1 MKPSLDMEKL
11 SIRHFGPIKDLNVN
25 ILPLT
30 IFIGTQGC
38 GKSTVSKVLTIC
50 RDLSWIL
57 RILNNAENLK
67 TPFGKFCIDEF
78 FYDDTYIH
86 YEAESELGH
95 FAITYQDEKFGIEVF
110 GESNNTLIS
119 RIQNFLIHS
128 NQNLLTQ
135 LGADISAPDLM
146 DKYGEIINSNARTIL
161 YVPAER
167 NLAGSLSSSLASMLA
182 ARVPIYDALIEYM
195 SVFEKAK
202 NALRE
207 YKVPFLNA
215 DFVIKDGKERI
226 RVVDTIDKQER
237 LLPLQACSSGLQ
249 SVLPL
254 VMVID
259 YALQLNCFDAFVI
272 EEPEQNLYPTN
283 QRELIQFLLNRIDLV
298 ENTII
303 TTHSPYILS
312 CLNVMLLAWRI
323 VKDFDGGLKE
333 LSEVYQGVYFSEEMI
348 SAYAL
353 DPDADEYCKS
363 LIDEKTHLIGVNG
376 LDAVSEVIGDDYDRL
391 YHLYLKLKRNK

>member
-1 MKPSLDMEKL
+1 MERL
-11 SIRHFGPIKDLNVN
+11 SIRHFGPVKDLDVN

-30 IFIGTQGC
+30 VFIGTQGC

-57 RILNNAENLK
+57 RILNQAENLK

-86 YEAESELGH
+86 YEAELELGH
-95 FAITYQDEKFGIEVF
+95 FAITYDNGKFDIKVF
-110 GESNNTLIS
+110 NETSESLAS
-119 RIQNFLIHS
+119 RIKNFLIHS

-135 LGADISAPDLM
+135 LGADVSSTDLM

-167 NLAGSLSSSLASMLA
+167 NLAGSLSASLASMLA
-182 ARVPIYDALIEYM
+182 ARVPLYDALIEYM

-202 NALRE
+202 NKLRE

-215 DFVIKDGKERI
+215 NFTIRDGKERI
-226 RVVDTIDKQER
+226 RVVDTFDKKER

-259 YALQLNCFDAFVI
+259 YALQIDCFNAFVI

-283 QRELIQFLLNRIDLV
+283 QRELIQFLLKRIDRIA
-298 ENTII
+298 NTVI
-303 TTHSPYILS
+303 TTHSPYVLA

-323 VKDFDGGLKE
+323 ANEFEGGKE
-333 LSEVYQGVYFSEEMI
+333 ALSDAYQGVYFSEKMI
-348 SAYAL
+348 SVYAL
-353 DPDADEYCKS
+353 DPDANEYCKS
-363 LIDEKTHLIGVNG
+363 LLDEKTHLIGVNG

-391 YHLYLKLKRNK
+391 YHLYLKLKRDK

>member
-1 MKPSLDMEKL
+1 MELLK
-11 SIRHFGPIKDLNVN
+11 IRHFGPVKDLSVE

-30 IFIGTQGC
+30 VFIGTQGC

-50 RDLSWIL
+50 RDMSWIL
-57 RILNNAENLK
+57 RLLNAAENLK
-67 TPFGKFCIDEF
+67 APFAKFCIDEF
-78 FYDDTYIH
+78 FYDDTVIR
-86 YEAESELGH
+86 YEAENEIAH
-95 FAITYQDEKFGIEVF
+95 YVITYEKGEFGIDVRE
-110 GESNNTLIS
+110 IS
-119 RIQNFLIHS
+119 REEMAVKIHS
-128 NQNLLTQ
+128 FLLLSNQTLLTQ
-135 LGADISAPDLM
+135 LGVTDINDASVQE
-146 DKYGEIINSNARTIL
+146 KYGEIINSNARTIL

-167 NLAGSLSSSLASMLA
+167 NLAGSLSTSLASMLA
-182 ARVPIYDALIEYM
+182 ARVPLYDALIEYM

-207 YKVPFLNA
+207 YHVPFLNA

-226 RVVDTIDKQER
+226 RVVDSYDGTER

-259 YALQLNCFDAFVI
+259 YALQIGCFDAFVI

-283 QRELIQFLLNRIDLV
+283 QRELIQFLLNRIGRIT
-298 ENTII
+298 NTII

-323 VKDFDGGLKE
+323 VNEFQDGKE
-333 LSEVYQGVYFSEEMI
+333 ALQEVYQGVYFNERTI
-348 SAYAL
+348 SVYAL
-353 DPDADEYCKS
+353 DPDADIYCKN
-363 LIDEKTHLIGVNG
+363 LIDEKTHLIGING
-376 LDAVSEVIGDDYDRL
+376 LDAVSEVIGDDYDSL
-391 YHLYLKLKRNK
+391 YRLYLKLKRGK

>member
-1 MKPSLDMEKL
+1 MELLK
-11 SIRHFGPIKDLNVN
+11 INHFGPVKDLNVE

-30 IFIGTQGC
+30 VFIGTQGC

-50 RDLSWIL
+50 RDMSWIL
-57 RILNNAENLK
+57 RLLNAAENLK
-67 TPFGKFCIDEF
+67 APFAKFCIDEF

-86 YEAESELGH
+86 YENSHGIGKY
-95 FAITYQDEKFGIEVF
+95 AISYENGNFSIEVF
-110 GESNNTLIS
+110 DETREDLAA
-119 RIQNFLIHS
+119 RIQNSIIRS
-128 NQNLLTQ
+128 NQDLLTHI
-135 LGADISAPDLM
+135 GADVNAPDLM
-146 DKYGEIINSNARTIL
+146 ERYADIINSNARTIL

-167 NLAGSLSSSLASMLA
+167 NLAGSLSASLASMLA

-202 NALRE
+202 NTLRE

-215 DFVIKDGKERI
+215 DFTIKDGKERI
-226 RVVDTIDKQER
+226 RVVDTLDKQER

-259 YALQLNCFDAFVI
+259 YALQIGCFDAFVI

-283 QRELIQFLLNRIDLV
+283 QRELIQFLLKRVDRV
-298 ENTII
+298 SNTII

-323 VKDFDGGLKE
+323 SNEFQDGEKL
-333 LSEVYQGVYFSEEMI
+333 LSEQYRGIYFGDQMI
-348 SAYAL
+348 SVYAL
-353 DPDADEYCKS
+353 DPDADSYCKS
-363 LIDEKTHLIGVNG
+363 LIDEKSHLIGING

-391 YHLYLKLKRNK
+391 YRLYLKLKRGK

>member
-1 MKPSLDMEKL
+1 MEKL
-11 SIRHFGPIKDLNVN
+11 SIRHFGPVKDLDVN

-30 IFIGTQGC
+30 VFIGTQGC

-50 RDLSWIL
+50 RDMSWI
-57 RILNNAENLK
+57 RHILNQTGNLK
-67 TPFGKFCIDEF
+67 APFGKFCIDEF

-86 YEAESELGH
+86 YEAELNLGH
-95 FAITYQDEKFGIEVF
+95 FAITYKNGKFNIHVFDESSE
-110 GESNNTLIS
+110 NLLT

-135 LGADISAPDLM
+135 LGADINAPDLM
-146 DKYGEIINSNARTIL
+146 NKYGEIINSNARTIL

-167 NLAGSLSSSLASMLA
+167 NLAGSLSASLATMLA
-182 ARVPIYDALIEYM
+182 ARVPLYDALIEYM

-202 NALRE
+202 NTLRE
-207 YKVPFLNA
+207 YEVPFLNA
-215 DFVIKDGKERI
+215 KFTIKDGKERI
-226 RVVDTIDKQER
+226 RVVDTFDKHEH

-259 YALQLNCFDAFVI
+259 YALQINCFDAFVI

-283 QRELIQFLLNRIDLV
+283 QRELIQFLLKRIDRIA
-298 ENTII
+298 NTVI
-303 TTHSPYILS
+303 TTHSPYVLA

-323 VKDFDGGLKE
+323 ANEFEDGSKA
-333 LSEVYQGVYFSEEMI
+333 LSDVYQGAYFSEEI
-348 SAYAL
+348 VSVYAL
-353 DPDADEYCKS
+353 DSDADEYCKS

-376 LDAVSEVIGDDYDRL
+376 LDAVSEIIGDDYDRL
-391 YHLYLKLKRNK
+391 YSLYLKLKRGK

>member
-1 MKPSLDMEKL
+1 MEKL
-11 SIRHFGPIKDLNVN
+11 IIRHFGPVKDLDVN

-30 IFIGTQGC
+30 VFIGTQGC

-50 RDLSWIL
+50 RDMSWIL
-57 RILNNAENLK
+57 RLLNAVEDLK
-67 TPFGKFCIDEF
+67 APFAKFCIDEF
-78 FYDDTYIH
+78 FYNDTYIH
-86 YEAESELGH
+86 YEVELEIGRY
-95 FAITYQDEKFGIEVF
+95 AITYNNGKFDIEVF
-110 GESNNTLIS
+110 GESKESLTA
-119 RIQNFLIHS
+119 RIQNFLIRS

-135 LGADISAPDLM
+135 IGADVNAPDLM
-146 DKYGEIINSNARTIL
+146 EKYSDIINSNARTIL

-167 NLAGSLSSSLASMLA
+167 NLAGTLSASLASMLA

-202 NALRE
+202 NTLRD

-215 DFVIKDGKERI
+215 DFTIKDGKERI
-226 RVVDTIDKQER
+226 RVVDTSDKRER
-237 LLPLQACSSGLQ
+237 ILPLQACSSGLQ

-259 YALQLNCFDAFVI
+259 YALQIGCFDAFVI

-283 QRELIQFLLNRIDLV
+283 QRELIQFLLKRVDRV
-298 ENTII
+298 SNTII
-303 TTHSPYILS
+303 TTHSPYVLS

-323 VKDFDGGLKE
+323 SNEFQDGEKL
-333 LSEVYQGVYFSEEMI
+333 LSEQYRGIYFGDQMI
-348 SAYAL
+348 SVYAL
-353 DPDADEYCKS
+353 DPDADSYCKS
-363 LIDEKTHLIGVNG
+363 LIDEKSHLIGING

-391 YHLYLKLKRNK
+391 YRLYLKLKRGK

>member
-1 MKPSLDMEKL
+1 MELLK
-11 SIRHFGPIKDLNVN
+11 INHFGPVKDLNVE

-30 IFIGTQGC
+30 VFIGTQGC

-50 RDLSWIL
+50 RDMSWIL
-57 RILNNAENLK
+57 RLLNTAENLK
-67 TPFGKFCIDEF
+67 APFAKFCIDEF

-86 YEAESELGH
+86 YENSHGIGKY
-95 FAITYQDEKFGIEVF
+95 AISYENGNFSIEVF
-110 GESNNTLIS
+110 DETREDLAA
-119 RIQNFLIHS
+119 RIQNSIIRS
-128 NQNLLTQ
+128 NQDLLTHI
-135 LGADISAPDLM
+135 GADVNAPDLM
-146 DKYGEIINSNARTIL
+146 ERYADIINSNARTIL

-167 NLAGSLSSSLASMLA
+167 NLAGSLSASLASMLA

-202 NALRE
+202 NTLRE

-215 DFVIKDGKERI
+215 DFTIKDGKERI
-226 RVVDTIDKQER
+226 RVVDTLDKQER

-259 YALQLNCFDAFVI
+259 YALQIGCFDAFVI

-283 QRELIQFLLNRIDLV
+283 QRELIQFLLKRVDRV
-298 ENTII
+298 SNTII
-303 TTHSPYILS
+303 TTHSPYVLS
-312 CLNVMLLAWRI
+312 CLNVMLLACRI
-323 VKDFDGGLKE
+323 SNEFQDGEKL
-333 LSEVYQGVYFSEEMI
+333 LSEQYRGVYFGDQMI
-348 SAYAL
+348 SVYAL
-353 DPDADEYCKS
+353 DPDADSYCKS
-363 LIDEKTHLIGVNG
+363 LIDEKSHLIGING

-391 YHLYLKLKRNK
+391 YRLYLKLKRGK

>member
-1 MKPSLDMEKL
+1 MEKL
-11 SIRHFGPIKDLNVN
+11 IIRHLGPVKDLDVN

-30 IFIGTQGC
+30 VFIGTQGC

-50 RDLSWIL
+50 RDMSWIL
-57 RILNNAENLK
+57 RLLNAAEDLK
-67 TPFGKFCIDEF
+67 APFAKFCIDEF

-86 YEAESELGH
+86 YEVEHEIGRY
-95 FAITYQDEKFGIEVF
+95 AILYDNGKFDIEVF
-110 GESNNTLIS
+110 GESRENLATK
-119 RIQNFLIHS
+119 IQHFLIRS

-135 LGADISAPDLM
+135 IGADVNAPDLM
-146 DKYGEIINSNARTIL
+146 EKYSDIINSNARTIL

-167 NLAGSLSSSLASMLA
+167 NLAGTLSASLASMLA

-202 NALRE
+202 NTLRE
-207 YKVPFLNA
+207 YQVPFLNA
-215 DFVIKDGKERI
+215 DFTIKDGKERI
-226 RVVDTIDKQER
+226 RVVDTSDKQER

-259 YALQLNCFDAFVI
+259 YALQIGCFNAFVI

-283 QRELIQFLLNRIDLV
+283 QRELMHFLLERTDRV
-298 ENTII
+298 ANTII
-303 TTHSPYILS
+303 TTHSPYVLS
-312 CLNVMLLAWRI
+312 CLNVMILAWRI
-323 VKDFDGGLKE
+323 INEFKE
-333 LSEVYQGVYFSEEMI
+333 GADSLSEIYDGIYLNDKMMSV
-348 SAYAL
+348 YAL
-353 DPDADEYCKS
+353 DPDAESYCTN
-363 LIDEKTHLIGVNG
+363 LIDEQTHLIGING

-391 YHLYLKLKRNK
+391 YRLYLKLKRGK

>member
-1 MKPSLDMEKL
+1 MEKL
-11 SIRHFGPIKDLNVN
+11 IIRHFGPVKNLDVN

-30 IFIGTQGC
+30 VFIGTQGC

-50 RDLSWIL
+50 RDMSWIL
-57 RILNNAENLK
+57 RLLNAAEDLK
-67 TPFGKFCIDEF
+67 TPFAKFCIDEF

-86 YEAESELGH
+86 YEVELEIGRY
-95 FAITYQDEKFGIEVF
+95 AITYEKGKFDIVVLN
-110 GESNNTLIS
+110 ESKES
-119 RIQNFLIHS
+119 MAARIQNFLIRS

-135 LGADISAPDLM
+135 IGADVNAPDLM
-146 DKYGEIINSNARTIL
+146 EKYSDIINSNARTIL

-167 NLAGSLSSSLASMLA
+167 NLAGTLSASLASMLA

-202 NALRE
+202 NTLRE
-207 YKVPFLNA
+207 YKVPFFNA
-215 DFVIKDGKERI
+215 DFIIKDGKERI
-226 RVVDTIDKQER
+226 RIVDTSDKQER

-259 YALQLNCFDAFVI
+259 YALQIGCFNAFVI

-283 QRELIQFLLNRIDLV
+283 QRELMHFLLERTDRV
-298 ENTII
+298 ANTII
-303 TTHSPYILS
+303 TTHSPYVLS
-312 CLNVMLLAWRI
+312 CLNVMILAWRI
-323 VKDFDGGLKE
+323 INEFEEGASS
-333 LSEVYQGVYFSEEMI
+333 LSEMYDGIYLNDNMMSV
-348 SAYAL
+348 YAL
-353 DPDADEYCKS
+353 DPDAENYCTN
-363 LIDEKTHLIGVNG
+363 LIDEKTHLIGING

-391 YHLYLKLKRNK
+391 YRLYLKLKRGK